1 MSSVYGKKRHRQGC
15 DTRRSCPPK
24 RNSVDPNRNLNSVLS
39 FRPKCPA
46 DATTGGPRGKPIGG
60 GHQNHWTISSSHL
73 TNPTTTKSPASGTLQ
88 FSDTNM
94 KIQVS
99 PAALVA
105 LVAGSIPP
113 HAAAQADR
121 MVKMC
126 LFYSA
131 PSGHARSDPII
142 SQDCTSS
149 HMHTFYGPRSI
160 HPSTSYDDLRATPPD
175 LSTTPY
181 EENQSLYWHPS
192 IYRVVN
198 GEYILVRNLDSSPYY
213 RWDLSVDPVAEPFPP
228 GFRMIAASDDPGADG
243 CGPDGNC
250 GSDSLHAM
258 FTECCML
265 RNGSE
270 TCEAW
275 EQSQIVFPTRS
286 CDFLGIALAMP
297 TCWDGRI
304 DSPDHKSHMA
314 YTVGGNVADPCPPG
328 YDRRLPQVQLFVRIN
343 NYRGGTYV
351 LSDLKDTFHVDFF
364 NGWEEGKLQ
373 TIMNTCQPQP
383 QGVNEY
389 NPPCDCT
396 PESLEDEGTYD
407 GGLTSNEASAQICD
421 SDIKRM
427 IVDEDFDQISTLP
440 VYGGSCQGEPMI
452 ERTWPTGLTADLFS
466 TDCNNP
472 ITTTSTS
479 STTGST
485 TTTRSQTTTR
495 APPSTTTTRETST
508 ASTTG
513 QTTTTTQSPPRTTTG
528 ITTTSSSTT
537 EAPPEEED
545 LRVIAC
551 GSGERRLRCPEDV
564 DVADASDVHGVR
576 CCRDCANDGPC
587 SDIWRRKCGK
597 FDDEVFGT
605 SYVGT
610 LEECAHEATF
620 YEALELCEEMEGGRL
635 CTADEV
641 IQGCTK
647 GTGCGLNSEMVWT
660 CMYLDGDCES
670 DMECCS
676 GFCNGGAC
684 DEE

>member
-1 MSSVYGKKRHRQGC
+1 
-15 DTRRSCPPK
+15 
-24 RNSVDPNRNLNSVLS
+24 
-39 FRPKCPA
+39 
-46 DATTGGPRGKPIGG
+46 
-60 GHQNHWTISSSHL
+60 
-73 TNPTTTKSPASGTLQ
+73 
-88 FSDTNM
+88 
-94 KIQVS
+94 
-99 PAALVA
+99 
-105 LVAGSIPP
+105 
-113 HAAAQADR
+113 
-121 MVKMC
+121 
-126 LFYSA
+126 
-131 PSGHARSDPII
+131 
-142 SQDCTSS
+142 
-149 HMHTFYGPRSI
+149 
-160 HPSTSYDDLRATPPD
+160 
-175 LSTTPY
+175 
-181 EENQSLYWHPS
+181 
-192 IYRVVN
+192 
-198 GEYILVRNLDSSPYY
+198 
-213 RWDLSVDPVAEPFPP
+213 
-228 GFRMIAASDDPGADG
+228 MIAASDDPGADG

-250 GSDSLHAM
+250 GRDPLHAM

-265 RNGSE
+265 RNGE
-270 TCEAW
+270 EECEAW
-275 EQSQIVFPTRS
+275 EQSQIVFPTRR
-286 CDFLGIALAMP
+286 CDFFGIALAMP

-328 YDRRLPQVQLFVRIN
+328 YDRRLPQVQLFVRIT

-373 TIMNTCQPQP
+373 TIMDTCQPQQ

-396 PESLEDEGTYD
+396 PEALEDEGTYD
-407 GGLTSNEASAQICD
+407 GGLTPNEPSAQICD
-421 SDIKRM
+421 ADIKRL

-440 VYGGSCQGEPMI
+440 VYGGSCQGEPMV

-472 ITTTSTS
+472 ITTTSTLS
-479 STTGST
+479 TTTGSA
-485 TTTRSQTTTR
+485 TTTRSQTTTK
-495 APPSTTTTRETST
+495 APPSTTTTKVT
-508 ASTTG
+508 
-513 QTTTTTQSPPRTTTG
+513 PPV
-528 ITTTSSSTT
+528 TTTSSATT

-564 DVADASDVHGVR
+564 DVADANDLHGVR

-610 LEECAHEATF
+610 SEECAHEATF
-620 YEALELCEEMEGGRL
+620 YKALELCEETEGGRL
-635 CTADEV
+635 CTAEEV
-641 IQGCTK
+641 AEGCTK
-647 GTGCGLNSEMVWT
+647 GTGCGLNKEMVWT

-676 GFCNGGAC
+676 GFCNDGVC

>member
-1 MSSVYGKKRHRQGC
+1 
-15 DTRRSCPPK
+15 
-24 RNSVDPNRNLNSVLS
+24 
-39 FRPKCPA
+39 
-46 DATTGGPRGKPIGG
+46 
-60 GHQNHWTISSSHL
+60 
-73 TNPTTTKSPASGTLQ
+73 
-88 FSDTNM
+88 
-94 KIQVS
+94 
-99 PAALVA
+99 
-105 LVAGSIPP
+105 
-113 HAAAQADR
+113 
-121 MVKMC
+121 
-126 LFYSA
+126 
-131 PSGHARSDPII
+131 
-142 SQDCTSS
+142 
-149 HMHTFYGPRSI
+149 
-160 HPSTSYDDLRATPPD
+160 
-175 LSTTPY
+175 
-181 EENQSLYWHPS
+181 
-192 IYRVVN
+192 
-198 GEYILVRNLDSSPYY
+198 
-213 RWDLSVDPVAEPFPP
+213 
-228 GFRMIAASDDPGADG
+228 
-243 CGPDGNC
+243 
-250 GSDSLHAM
+250 
-258 FTECCML
+258 ML

-485 TTTRSQTTTR
+485 SEFDCTSMQNSMIILSALDCVYLATTRSQTTTR
-495 APPSTTTTRETST
+495 ASPSTTTTRETST
-508 ASTTG
+508 ASSECYSSCPVRLPNASCLITSMLQLPDKLQLQPSHLREQRQRPQVSTVP
-513 QTTTTTQSPPRTTTG
+513 SPMLMFLLLNVWMYNV
-528 ITTTSSSTT
+528 SSSHNNNKLLHDRSP
-537 EAPPEEED
+537 A
-545 LRVIAC
+545 RGG
-551 GSGERRLRCPEDV
+551 GSPRHSVRQRR
-564 DVADASDVHGVR
+564 A
-576 CCRDCANDGPC
+576 
-587 SDIWRRKCGK
+587 
-597 FDDEVFGT
+597 
-605 SYVGT
+605 T
-610 LEECAHEATF
+610 LE
-620 YEALELCEEMEGGRL
+620 MPR
-635 CTADEV
+635 
-641 IQGCTK
+641 GCR
-647 GTGCGLNSEMVWT
+647 
-660 CMYLDGDCES
+660 
-670 DMECCS
+670 CS
-676 GFCNGGAC
+676 GR
-684 DEE
+684 